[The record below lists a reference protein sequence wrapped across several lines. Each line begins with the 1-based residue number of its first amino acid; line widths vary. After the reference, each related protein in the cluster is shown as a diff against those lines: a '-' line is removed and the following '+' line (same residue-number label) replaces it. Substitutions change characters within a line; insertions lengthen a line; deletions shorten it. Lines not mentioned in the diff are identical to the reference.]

1 MLRSGRVS
9 DQAFLSWLHQAIPLT
24 AAMQIDEIDYTGNQ
38 LQLSAPLEPNL
49 NDKGTGF
56 AGSIASIATLSGWC
70 LLTLWLRERGIDA
83 DVMIAKSEQR
93 YLAPVTDR
101 LKAVATLPDDA
112 VVEQFWQRF
121 QEKLRAR
128 LPISVAVGNEQ
139 TVFELQGDYA
149 AIQR

>member
-1 MLRSGRVS
+1 MS

-24 AAMQIDEIDYTGNQ
+24 AAMQIDEINYTGNQ
-38 LQLSAPLEPNL
+38 LHLSAPLEPNL

-101 LKAVATLPDDA
+101 LEAVATLPDDA

-121 QEKLRAR
+121 QEKQRAR
-128 LPISVAVGNEQ
+128 LPISVALGSEQ

-149 AIQR
+149 AVQR

>member
-1 MLRSGRVS
+1 MS

-24 AAMQIDEIDYTGNQ
+24 AAMQIDEIHYTGNQ
-38 LQLSAPLEPNL
+38 LHLSAPLEPNL

-101 LKAVATLPDDA
+101 LEAVATLPDDA

-121 QEKLRAR
+121 QEKQRAR
-128 LPISVAVGNEQ
+128 LPISVALGNEL
-139 TVFELQGDYA
+139 TVFELHGDYA
-149 AIQR
+149 AVQR

>member
-1 MLRSGRVS
+1 MS

-24 AAMQIDEIDYTGNQ
+24 AAMQIDEINYTGSQ
-38 LQLSAPLEPNL
+38 LHLSAPLEPNL

-70 LLTLWLRERGIDA
+70 LLTLWLRERGVDA

-93 YLAPVTDR
+93 YLAPVTGR
-101 LKAVATLPDDA
+101 LKAVASLPDDA

-121 QEKLRAR
+121 QEKQRAR
-128 LPISVAVGNEQ
+128 LPISVALGHEQ

-149 AIQR
+149 AVQR

>member
-1 MLRSGRVS
+1 MS

-24 AAMQIDEIDYTGNQ
+24 AAMQIDEIHYIGNQ
-38 LQLSAPLEPNL
+38 LHLSAPLEPNL

-93 YLAPVTDR
+93 YLAPVTER
-101 LKAVATLPDDA
+101 LKAEATLPDDS
-112 VVEQFWQRF
+112 VIEQFWQRF
-121 QEKLRAR
+121 QEKQRAR
-128 LPISVAVGNEQ
+128 LPISVSVGNEQ
-139 TVFELQGDYA
+139 IVFELQGDYA
-149 AIQR
+149 AVQR

>member
-1 MLRSGRVS
+1 VS

-24 AAMQIDEIDYTGNQ
+24 AAMQIDKIDYSGGQ
-38 LQLSAPLEPNL
+38 LRLSAPLEPNL

-101 LKAVATLPDDA
+101 LEAIATLPDDS

-121 QEKLRAR
+121 QEKQRAR
-128 LPISVAVGNEQ
+128 LPISVALGNE
-139 TVFELQGDYA
+139 TVIFELKGEYA
-149 AIQR
+149 AVLR

>member
-1 MLRSGRVS
+1 VS
-9 DQAFLSWLHQAIPLT
+9 DQSFLNWLHQAIPLT

-38 LQLSAPLEPNL
+38 LSLSAPLEPNL

-70 LLTLWLRERGIDA
+70 LLTLWLKERGIDA

-101 LKAVATLPDDA
+101 LQTTATLPDDQI
-112 VVEQFWQRF
+112 VEQFWQRF
-121 QEKLRAR
+121 QEKQRAR
-128 LPISVAVGNEQ
+128 LPISVELGNG
-139 TVFELQGDYA
+139 TVVFELQGDYA
-149 AIQR
+149 AVLR

>member
-1 MLRSGRVS
+1 VS
-9 DQAFLSWLHQAIPLT
+9 DQSFLNWLHQAIPLT

-38 LQLSAPLEPNL
+38 LSLSAPLEPNL

-70 LLTLWLRERGIDA
+70 LLTLWLKERGIDA

-101 LKAVATLPDDA
+101 LQATATLPDDQI
-112 VVEQFWQRF
+112 VEQFWQRF
-121 QEKLRAR
+121 QEKQRAR
-128 LPISVAVGNEQ
+128 LPISVALGNG
-139 TVFELQGDYA
+139 TVVFELQGDYA
-149 AIQR
+149 AVLR

>member
-1 MLRSGRVS
+1 MS

-24 AAMQIDEIDYTGNQ
+24 EAMQIDEIEYSGG
-38 LQLSAPLEPNL
+38 LLRLGAPLEPNL

-70 LLTLWLRERGIDA
+70 LLTLWLRDRGIDA

-93 YLAPVTDR
+93 YLAPVTGR
-101 LKAVATLPDDA
+101 LEAIASLPDDD

-121 QEKLRAR
+121 QEKQRAR
-128 LPISVAVGNEQ
+128 LPISVAIGNEK
-139 TVFELQGDYA
+139 VLFELQGDYA
-149 AIQR
+149 AVLR

>member
-1 MLRSGRVS
+1 MS
-9 DQAFLSWLHQAIPLT
+9 DQSFLNWLHQAIPLT

-38 LQLSAPLEPNL
+38 LSLSAPLEPNL

-70 LLTLWLRERGIDA
+70 LLTLWLKERGIDA

-101 LKAVATLPDDA
+101 LQATATLPDDQI
-112 VVEQFWQRF
+112 VEQFWQRF
-121 QEKLRAR
+121 QEKQRAR
-128 LPISVAVGNEQ
+128 LPISVELGNG
-139 TVFELQGDYA
+139 TVVFELQGDYA
-149 AIQR
+149 AVLR

>member
-1 MLRSGRVS
+1 MS

-24 AAMQIDEIDYTGNQ
+24 AAMQIDEINYTGKQ
-38 LQLSAPLEPNL
+38 LHLSAPLEPNL

-121 QEKLRAR
+121 QEKQRAR
-128 LPISVAVGNEQ
+128 LPISVAVGNEK

-149 AIQR
+149 AVQR

>member
-1 MLRSGRVS
+1 MS

-24 AAMQIDEIDYTGNQ
+24 AAMQIDEIDYTGSQ
-38 LQLSAPLEPNL
+38 LRLSAPLEPNL

-70 LLTLWLRERGIDA
+70 LLTLWLRERGIEA

-101 LKAVATLPDDA
+101 LNAVAKLPDDR

-121 QEKLRAR
+121 QEKQRAR
-128 LPISVAVGNEQ
+128 LPISVALGNEKV
-139 TVFELQGDYA
+139 VFELDGDYA
-149 AIQR
+149 AVKR

>member
-121 QEKLRAR
+121 QEKQRAR

-149 AIQR
+149 AVQR

>member
-1 MLRSGRVS
+1 MS

-24 AAMQIDEIDYTGNQ
+24 EAMQIDEIEYSGGQ
-38 LQLSAPLEPNL
+38 LRLGAPLEPNL

-70 LLTLWLRERGIDA
+70 LLTLWLRDRGIDA

-101 LKAVATLPDDA
+101 LVAIASLPDDD

-121 QEKLRAR
+121 QEKQRAR
-128 LPISVAVGNEQ
+128 LPISVAIGNEK
-139 TVFELQGDYA
+139 VLFELQGDYA
-149 AIQR
+149 AVLR

>member
-1 MLRSGRVS
+1 MS

-24 AAMQIDEIDYTGNQ
+24 AAMQIDKIDYSGGQ
-38 LQLSAPLEPNL
+38 LRLSAPLEPNL

-101 LKAVATLPDDA
+101 LEAIATLPDDS

-121 QEKLRAR
+121 QEKQRAR
-128 LPISVAVGNEQ
+128 LPISVSLGNEK
-139 TVFELQGDYA
+139 VIFELKGEYA
-149 AIQR
+149 AVLR

>member
-1 MLRSGRVS
+1 MS

-24 AAMQIDEIDYTGNQ
+24 EAMQIDEIEYSGG
-38 LQLSAPLEPNL
+38 LLRLGAPLEPNL

-70 LLTLWLRERGIDA
+70 LLTLWLRDRGIDA

-101 LKAVATLPDDA
+101 LEAIASLPDDD

-121 QEKLRAR
+121 QEKQRAR
-128 LPISVAVGNEQ
+128 LPISVAIGNEK
-139 TVFELQGDYA
+139 VLFELQGDYA
-149 AIQR
+149 AVLR

>member
-1 MLRSGRVS
+1 MS

-121 QEKLRAR
+121 QEKQRAR

-149 AIQR
+149 AVQR

>member
-1 MLRSGRVS
+1 MS

>member
-1 MLRSGRVS
+1 VS

-24 AAMQIDEIDYTGNQ
+24 AAMQIDEIEYSGGQ
-38 LQLSAPLEPNL
+38 LILGAPLEPNL

-70 LLTLWLRERGIDA
+70 LLTLWLKERGIAA

-101 LKAVATLPDDA
+101 LKAVATLPDDS

-121 QEKLRAR
+121 QEKQRAR
-128 LPISVAVGNEQ
+128 LPISVAIGDEKV
-139 TVFELQGDYA
+139 VFELQGDYA
-149 AIQR
+149 AVLR

>member
-1 MLRSGRVS
+1 MS

-121 QEKLRAR
+121 QEKQRAR

>member
-1 MLRSGRVS
+1 MS

-24 AAMQIDEIDYTGNQ
+24 AAMQIDEINYTGNQ
-38 LQLSAPLEPNL
+38 LHLSAPLEPNL

-101 LKAVATLPDDA
+101 LKAVASLPDDA

-121 QEKLRAR
+121 QEKQRAR
-128 LPISVAVGNEQ
+128 LPISVALGNEQ

-149 AIQR
+149 AVQR

>member
-1 MLRSGRVS
+1 VS

-24 AAMQIDEIDYTGNQ
+24 AAMQIDKIDYSGGQ
-38 LQLSAPLEPNL
+38 LRLSAPLEPNL

-101 LKAVATLPDDA
+101 LEAIATLPDDS

-121 QEKLRAR
+121 QEKQRAR
-128 LPISVAVGNEQ
+128 LPISVSLGNEK
-139 TVFELQGDYA
+139 VIFELKGEYA
-149 AIQR
+149 AVLR

>member
-1 MLRSGRVS
+1 MS

-24 AAMQIDEIDYTGNQ
+24 AAMQIDEIHYTGNQ

-121 QEKLRAR
+121 QEKQRAR

>member
-1 MLRSGRVS
+1 MS

-24 AAMQIDEIDYTGNQ
+24 AAMQIDEINYTGKQ
-38 LQLSAPLEPNL
+38 LHLSAPLEPNL

-93 YLAPVTDR
+93 YLAPVADR

-121 QEKLRAR
+121 QEKQRAR

-149 AIQR
+149 AVQR

>member
-1 MLRSGRVS
+1 MS

-24 AAMQIDEIDYTGNQ
+24 EAMQIDEIEYSGG
-38 LQLSAPLEPNL
+38 LLRLGAPLEPNL

-70 LLTLWLRERGIDA
+70 LLTLWLRDRGIDA

-93 YLAPVTDR
+93 YLAPVTGR
-101 LKAVATLPDDA
+101 LEAIASLPDDN

-121 QEKLRAR
+121 QEKQRAR
-128 LPISVAVGNEQ
+128 LPISVAIGNEK
-139 TVFELQGDYA
+139 VLFELQGDYA
-149 AIQR
+149 AVLR

>member
-121 QEKLRAR
+121 QEKQRAR

>member
-1 MLRSGRVS
+1 VS

-121 QEKLRAR
+121 QEKQRAR
-128 LPISVAVGNEQ
+128 LPISVALGDEQ
-139 TVFELQGDYA
+139 IVFELQGDYA
-149 AIQR
+149 AVQR

>member
-1 MLRSGRVS
+1 MS

-24 AAMQIDEIDYTGNQ
+24 AAMQIDEINYTGNQ
-38 LQLSAPLEPNL
+38 LYLSAPLEPNL

-101 LKAVATLPDDA
+101 LEAVATLPDDA

-121 QEKLRAR
+121 QEKQRAR
-128 LPISVAVGNEQ
+128 LPISVALGNEQ
-139 TVFELQGDYA
+139 TVFELHGDYA
-149 AIQR
+149 AVQR

>member
-1 MLRSGRVS
+1 MS

-24 AAMQIDEIDYTGNQ
+24 EAMQIDEIEYSSG
-38 LQLSAPLEPNL
+38 LLRLGAPLEPNL

-70 LLTLWLRERGIDA
+70 LLTLWLRDRGIDA

-101 LKAVATLPDDA
+101 LEAIASLPDDN

-121 QEKLRAR
+121 QEKQRAR
-128 LPISVAVGNEQ
+128 LPISVAIGNEK
-139 TVFELQGDYA
+139 VLFELQGDYA
-149 AIQR
+149 AVLR

>member
-1 MLRSGRVS
+1 VS

-121 QEKLRAR
+121 QEKQRAR